1 MQKQLDVRSVNGK
14 QLTTT
19 VFEGEYCWT
28 SRELGEILGYRDLGW
43 AIRNQR
49 VGKLVEGKHFSILK
63 REKLANFKKIIADTR
78 DDKYATTAQIMVVYL
93 PGIDILCR
101 RIYTRNALLLR
112 KEISKI
118 VHDFENS
125 CRCSVAKLEPEA
137 EPEAE
142 KQKMLQKLNRLELER
157 DELEAR
163 LLDQEQDQDRS
174 QDQDLDRELEKFH
187 ANLDLAKQILDFVKT
202 IN

>member
-1 MQKQLDVRSVNGK
+1 MQKQLDVRNIDGK

-28 SRELGEILGYRDLGW
+28 SRELGKILGYKDLGW

-125 CRCSVAKLEPEA
+125 CRCSVAELEPESEA
-137 EPEAE
+137 ESE
-142 KQKMLQKLNRLELER
+142 KQKILQKLNRLELER

-163 LLDQEQDQDRS
+163 LLDQDCS

-202 IN
+202 VN